1 MSART
6 VIPAG
11 LHARGD
17 CLLPIRAVPKHA
29 PTALRTPAHRHSHA
43 ADNARRSSLPFAAV
57 VGALRRLSR
66 GFSSMTHS
74 ILAPLL
80 LALLLGGCGRSDEH
94 RHAHAGGEAGH
105 GEQGRQHADEAAKG
119 THGGRLLSQDGDSVE
134 LTIAED
140 GGPPTFQAWLYRDGQ
155 PLPATAGSVE
165 IRTTRLGGKVDAFAL
180 RAHRDGSLLA
190 ASAVGEPHSFDV
202 DVRATVQGKT
212 HRWSYPSY
220 EGRTTIAPT
229 IAQEA
234 GIRVAPVGAGSI
246 ADQHE
251 VQGLLTPA
259 EGAQAQATARF
270 PGPVRSLRANVG
282 DQVRAGQ
289 VLATVESN
297 LSLTTYT
304 ITAPIGGTVLARTI
318 SLGST
323 ASEGQALFEIADL
336 STLWVDLHI
345 FGADAGHI
353 TAGAP
358 VTVTRISDG
367 AVAQSTLER
376 VLPGTATASQ
386 STVARAVLRNADG
399 LWRPGSAVK
408 ARVTVA
414 QQPAAMVV
422 PVGALQRFGDWDVV
436 FVRVGDVYE
445 ARPVRLGARDAQQV
459 EVVLGVSPGDT
470 VVVEQSYLVKADIE
484 KSGASHDH

>member
-1 MSART
+1 MK
-6 VIPAG
+6 P
-11 LHARGD
+11 
-17 CLLPIRAVPKHA
+17 
-29 PTALRTPAHRHSHA
+29 
-43 ADNARRSSLPFAAV
+43 
-57 VGALRRLSR
+57 
-66 GFSSMTHS
+66 S

-80 LALLLGGCGRSDEH
+80 LALLLGACGRADD
-94 RHAHAGGEAGH
+94 HAQGHAGSEAGH
-105 GEQGRQHADEAAKG
+105 AEEGSGAEHADEAKG
-119 THGGRLLSQDGDSVE
+119 KHGGRLLSQDGDSVE
-134 LTIAED
+134 LAIAED
-140 GGPPTFQAWLYRDGQ
+140 GRPPTFQAWLYRDGK
-155 PLPATAGSVE
+155 PLPASAGSVQV
-165 IRTTRLGGKVDAFAL
+165 RTTRLGGKVDTYAL
-180 RAHRDGSLLA
+180 RAQADGSLLA
-190 ASAVGEPHSFDV
+190 ASEVGEPHSFDV
-202 DVRATVQGKT
+202 DVRASVQGKT
-212 HRWSYPSY
+212 HRWTYSSY
-220 EGRTTIAPT
+220 EGRTTIAAR
-229 IAQEA
+229 IAQDA

-297 LSLTTYT
+297 LSLTTYSV
-304 ITAPIGGTVLARTI
+304 TAPISGTVLARNA
-318 SLGST
+318 SLGSN
-323 ASEGQALFEIADL
+323 AGEGQALFEIADL
-336 STLWVDLHI
+336 SNLWVDLHI

-353 TAGAP
+353 AAGAP

-367 AVAQSTLER
+367 VVAQTTLER

-386 STVARAVLRNADG
+386 STVARAVLRNTDG
-399 LWRPGSAVK
+399 SWRPGSAVK

-414 QQPAAMVV
+414 QQPATMVV
-422 PVGALQRFGDWDVV
+422 PVGALQQFRDWEVV

-445 ARPVRLGARDAQQV
+445 ARPVTLGARDAQQV
-459 EVVLGVSPGDT
+459 QVVSGLAVGDT